1 MVADMKMDN
10 EHGGPHKGGRSGHL
24 TFNEPN
30 FFEPKL
36 TPACASSKLCEFIF
50 NLKSMATVLELN
62 LLESKVKSL
71 FPCRKTSNQLSKL

>member
-36 TPACASSKLCEFIF
+36 TPAWASSKLCEFNI
-50 NLKSMATVLELN
+50 
-62 LLESKVKSL
+62 
-71 FPCRKTSNQLSKL
+71 PKTF